1 MGKAAGARRR
11 MQHRRDAPPSRCHV
25 HHVVPWS
32 EGGGTS
38 VKDGRLYCSAH
49 HAMVH
54 DPKRSG
60 RLRT

>member
-1 MGKAAGARRR
+1 
-11 MQHRRDAPPSRCHV
+11 PSRCHV
-25 HHVVPWS
+25 HHVIPWS
-32 EGGGTS
+32 EGGSTS